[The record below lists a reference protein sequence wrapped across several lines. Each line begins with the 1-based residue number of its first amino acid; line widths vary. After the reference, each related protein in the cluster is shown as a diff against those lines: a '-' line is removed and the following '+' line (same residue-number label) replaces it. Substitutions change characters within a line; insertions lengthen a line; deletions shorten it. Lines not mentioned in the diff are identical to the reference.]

1 MSDSHRDDLD
11 TLVDSIAREM
21 TALPPPSDLRGRITA
36 RIADTAHPRRPPARA
51 WWLSPLVAAAVIV
64 VAVFVAHRAPA
75 PEPQVA
81 SSKPQVAS
89 SKEQVASS
97 KQQAASSKEQ
107 VASSKPP
114 VASSKE
120 QGASSKPQAAS
131 SKPQAAS
138 LAPLVVER
146 IDIAPI

>member
-89 SKEQVASS
+89 SK
-97 KQQAASSKEQ
+97 K
-107 VASSKPP
+107 
-114 VASSKE
+114 

-146 IDIAPI
+146 IDIAPIARTEAIEIDPIAIDRIDITAMP